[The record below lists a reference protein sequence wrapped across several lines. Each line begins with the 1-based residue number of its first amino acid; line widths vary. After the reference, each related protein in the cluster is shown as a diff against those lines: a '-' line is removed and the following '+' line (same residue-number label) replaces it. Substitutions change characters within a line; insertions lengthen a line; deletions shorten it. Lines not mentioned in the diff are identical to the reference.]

1 MNRHII
7 LTSGRSGSNYL
18 ANTLNQHPQI
28 VNYGEVLA
36 SMLITYKLYE
46 KSKKYKN
53 WSVIDYLDYVYN
65 SKTFFYMAQ
74 FFSAYSHLKK
84 KKPINFKRLG
94 KIKNLGTKDFF
105 LNYDK
110 KNCVN
115 FLIKNEDIA
124 VIYLSRGNR
133 LRRYLSAVF
142 LKKTHIASSEKT
154 LKVQK
159 VKIVPAEM
167 MTTLKVLDKEIEN
180 EKKIVSQLEKNN
192 RLLSIKYEDY
202 FADGEAIFTHNQRVF
217 EFLGVTPLP
226 LKSQHKKILPQR
238 MYDLVE
244 NYDEF
249 CACLTDTKYR
259 KYLDD

>member
-18 ANTLNQHPQI
+18 TNTLNQHSQI

-36 SMLITYKLYE
+36 SMLIPYKFYDR
-46 KSKKYKN
+46 SKKYKN

-65 SKTFFYMAQ
+65 SRTFFYMAQ
-74 FFSAYSHLKK
+74 FFSMYSHLKK
-84 KKPINFKRLG
+84 KKPINFKRWE

-110 KNCVN
+110 KNCVD

-124 VIYLSRGNR
+124 VIYLYRENR
-133 LRRYLSAVF
+133 LRRYLSGVF
-142 LKKTHIASSEKT
+142 LRKTRIASSEKT

-167 MTTLKVLDKEIEN
+167 MNYLQILDKEIEN
-180 EKKIVSQLEKNN
+180 EQKIISQLENN
-192 RLLSIKYEDY
+192 RLLSIRYEDY
-202 FADGEAIFTHNQRVF
+202 FANEESILTHNQRLF
-217 EFLGVTPLP
+217 EFLGLEPSP
-226 LKSQHKKILPQR
+226 LKSQHKKILPQK
-238 MYDLVE
+238 MCDIVE
-244 NYDEF
+244 NYEEF
-249 CACLTDTKYR
+249 CVCLADTQYQ
-259 KYLDD
+259 KYLDN